1 MSSFEPYGFTEVPF
15 PITPDHTTKHW
26 AGREELRKELLDV
39 IDSPRDDDIGLSEF
53 VVLHGSYGAGKSH
66 TLRYL
71 RNHIQEHQDV
81 YRSKAVYV
89 QSIRIENRISFLSLY
104 KEIIRLLDDDY
115 ILEASKNVH
124 SCIETKENEH
134 PDALKLQKQGKLRES
149 VIQTFDRELHYML
162 KSLCE
167 IAKENVG
174 PVSELSSGVS
184 SDFEAARALGA
195 FFRCLN
201 VCRTDNGLPLSEA
214 NYLFLDEI
222 EAVTEVKVAESQAF
236 FNGMLQ
242 FINQLPYNFCLICS
256 FSGDAAL
263 YEAVANE
270 ALIQR
275 MTRDY
280 IELPDLEPDEAKDF
294 LVKQFES
301 YRTDKFNKSNLYH
314 PFTEEAVEYVLDR
327 TLPMTPRNIF
337 RALRKVLE
345 RSVKRD
351 NLAPGEE
358 IQKSDAERILGK

>member
-1 MSSFEPYGFTEVPF
+1 MSSFEPYGFREVPF

-39 IDSPRDDDIGLSEF
+39 IDSPREDDIGLSEF

-71 RNHIQEHQDV
+71 RNYIQERRDA
-81 YRSKAVYV
+81 YRSKAIYV
-89 QSIRIENRISFLSLY
+89 QSIRIENRISFLALC
-104 KEIIRLLDDDY
+104 KEIIRLLDNDY
-115 ILEASKNVH
+115 ISEVSKDVLLYIEA
-124 SCIETKENEH
+124 KENDH
-134 PDALKLQKQGKLRES
+134 PDALKLQKQDKLREI
-149 VIQTFDRELHYML
+149 VIQTFDRELHSML
-162 KSLCE
+162 KKLCK
-167 IAKENVG
+167 IAKENVV
-174 PVSELSSGVS
+174 PVNELTSGIG
-184 SDFEAARALGA
+184 SDFEAARELGA

-201 VCRTDNGLPLSEA
+201 VCRTVSDLPLSEA

-256 FSGDAAL
+256 FSGDAVL

-270 ALIQR
+270 ALVQR

-301 YRTDKFNKSNLYH
+301 YRTDSFNNSNLYH
-314 PFTEEAVEYVLDR
+314 PFTEEAVDYVLGR

>member
-1 MSSFEPYGFTEVPF
+1 MSSFEPYGFREVPF

-39 IDSPRDDDIGLSEF
+39 IDSPRDNDIGLSEF

-71 RNHIQEHQDV
+71 RNHIQEHQDL
-81 YRSKAVYV
+81 YRSKATYV
-89 QSIRIENRISFLSLY
+89 QSIRIENRISFLALY
-104 KEIIRLLDDDY
+104 REIIRLLDDDY
-115 ILEASKNVH
+115 ILRMSKKVLLCVEA
-124 SCIETKENEH
+124 KENSH
-134 PDALKLQKQGKLRES
+134 PDGLKLEKQGKLREI
-149 VIQTFDRELHYML
+149 VIQTFDRELHSML
-162 KSLCE
+162 KRMCE
-167 IAKENVG
+167 IAKETGN
-174 PVSELSSGVS
+174 PVDALTAGVT
-184 SDFEAARALGA
+184 SDFEAAKSLGA

-201 VCRTDNGLPLSEA
+201 VCKTENDSPISEA
-214 NYLFLDEI
+214 SYLFLDEM
-222 EAVTEVKVAESQAF
+222 EAVTEVKVAETQAF
-236 FNGMLQ
+236 FNGILQ

-256 FSGDAAL
+256 FSGDTAL
-263 YEAVANE
+263 YEAVTNE

-294 LVKQFES
+294 LLKQFAT
-301 YRTDKFNKSNLYH
+301 YRTEIFDNPNLYH
-314 PFTEEAVEYVLDR
+314 PFTEETVEYVLSR

-351 NLAPGEE
+351 NLIPGEE
-358 IQKSDAERILGK
+358 ITKSDAVRILG